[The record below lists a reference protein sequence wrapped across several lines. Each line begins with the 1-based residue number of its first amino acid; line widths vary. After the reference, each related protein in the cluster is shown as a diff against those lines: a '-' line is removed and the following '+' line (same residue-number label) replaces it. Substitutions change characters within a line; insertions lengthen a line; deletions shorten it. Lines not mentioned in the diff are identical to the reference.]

1 MYRGSDYVAGAG
13 LTLVTSQ
20 DIQLDIQMPQ
30 KHKSQRQTHPGRYFY
45 GQREMQR
52 FYGIMG
58 VEPKDKLAKPK
69 GNESSIVSNYRKFG
83 RRTNPIR

>member
-1 MYRGSDYVAGAG
+1 MYRGSDYVAGVG

-30 KHKSQRQTHPGRYFY
+30 KHRGQRQTHLGRYFY
-45 GQREMQR
+45 GQREIQR

-58 VEPKDKLAKPK
+58 VGPKDKLAKPK
-69 GNESSIVSNYRKFG
+69 GNKSSTTSNYRKFG
-83 RRTNPIR
+83 RRTNPI